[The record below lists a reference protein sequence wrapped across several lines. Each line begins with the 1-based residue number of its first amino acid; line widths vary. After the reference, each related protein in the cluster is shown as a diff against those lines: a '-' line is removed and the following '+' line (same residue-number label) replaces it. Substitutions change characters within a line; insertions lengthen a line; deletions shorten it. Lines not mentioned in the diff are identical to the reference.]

1 MASTQLR
8 WWGIVMRLDPPSRRR
23 QDENIV
29 PMINV
34 VFLLLIFFLMTAQ
47 MTPPSP
53 VQITP
58 PSGQGTAH
66 TQDAPRVYIDQS
78 GEVYFTTAQG
88 ADAIA
93 AVVSSQFEIL
103 DIAADQ
109 AVDANVLIARLQQLN
124 PTGQTRIELIIAPP
138 RGLAE

>member
-1 MASTQLR
+1 
-8 WWGIVMRLDPPSRRR
+8 
-23 QDENIV
+23 
-29 PMINV
+29 MINV
-34 VFLLLIFFLMTAQ
+34 VFLLLIFFLMTVQ

-53 VQITP
+53 VPITP
-58 PSGQGTAH
+58 PSGEGTAH

-103 DIAADQ
+103 DIATDQ